1 MQKMIWTGIGVSAAA
16 VIGTVS
22 LFGTGRLHS
31 NNVIQTPAHLEQA
44 ASENNQT
51 TQSSEVLTEQSVYY
65 ARKLGKKASDTEY
78 FKNRMISDD
87 LMEYIQKAVP
97 LADAVPTELMKL
109 NLDSFTVEE
118 MGDDLKSI
126 ALTDTTEISD
136 MIARS
141 LATMMV
147 GTSSDTKA
155 LAAYALLE
163 DNQYLN
169 MELNATVG
177 LWLYYGEDLP
187 SVLCVFIPRE
197 GGTELTAGAL
207 DAASYETV
215 RKKVAESS
223 DQNSDNS
230 DDVLIEVLAQRS
242 KIDSD
247 LSSLAYSYLDQM
259 TDDSSQTEGLLAAA
273 TLDEPADATFFNQL
287 VDEIIGEMVSGTTPI
302 DELTQL
308 FTVSSEVVKKA
319 QTCMEE
325 VAKGSTKGTLTAYQV
340 PSSSYWSAEQIASG
354 VSNGSSMNQIA
365 ASSVLS
371 RIAHERTPLHAIT
384 TDWKDDVVLAYTL
397 SDLALLISVE
407 EADNCYLKINTN
419 FVWLDEENNGNIIDR
434 MAKQYGLEQMDL
446 EQQKS
451 IEERFVQKG
460 SSGL

>member
-22 LFGTGRLHS
+22 LFGTGGLHF
-31 NNVIQTPAHLEQA
+31 NNVIQTPAQLEQT
-44 ASENNQT
+44 ASENDQT

-65 ARKLGKKASDTEY
+65 ARKLGKKASDAEY

-87 LMEYIQKAVP
+87 LMEYIQKAGP

-147 GTSSDTKA
+147 VTSSDTKA

-187 SVLCVFIPRE
+187 SVLCVFVPRE
-197 GGTELTAGAL
+197 GGTELTVGVL

-215 RKKVAESS
+215 RKKVAEPS

-287 VDEIIGEMVSGTTPI
+287 VDEIIGKMVSGTTPI

-308 FTVSSEVVKKA
+308 FTVSSEVADCVKKA

-325 VAKGSTKGTLTAYQV
+325 VAKGLAQGTLTAYQV
-340 PSSSYWSAEQIASG
+340 PSSSYLSAEQIASG

-446 EQQKS
+446 QQ
-451 IEERFVQKG
+451 
-460 SSGL
+460 

>member
-22 LFGTGRLHS
+22 LFGTGRLHF
-31 NNVIQTPAHLEQA
+31 NNVIQTPAQLEQT

-97 LADAVPTELMKL
+97 LADAVPTELMKI

-126 ALTDTTEISD
+126 ALADTTEISN

-273 TLDEPADATFFNQL
+273 TLDEPAH
-287 VDEIIGEMVSGTTPI
+287 G
-302 DELTQL
+302 
-308 FTVSSEVVKKA
+308 
-319 QTCMEE
+319 
-325 VAKGSTKGTLTAYQV
+325 
-340 PSSSYWSAEQIASG
+340 
-354 VSNGSSMNQIA
+354 
-365 ASSVLS
+365 
-371 RIAHERTPLHAIT
+371 
-384 TDWKDDVVLAYTL
+384 
-397 SDLALLISVE
+397 
-407 EADNCYLKINTN
+407 
-419 FVWLDEENNGNIIDR
+419 
-434 MAKQYGLEQMDL
+434 
-446 EQQKS
+446 
-451 IEERFVQKG
+451 
-460 SSGL
+460 

>member
-22 LFGTGRLHS
+22 LFGTGRLHF
-31 NNVIQTPAHLEQA
+31 NNVIQTPAQLEQT

-97 LADAVPTELMKL
+97 LADAVLTELMKI

-126 ALTDTTEISD
+126 ALADTTEISN

-287 VDEIIGEMVSGTTPI
+287 VDEIIGKMVSGTTPI

-308 FTVSSEVVKKA
+308 FTVSSEVADCVKKA

-325 VAKGSTKGTLTAYQV
+325 VAKGLAQGTLTAYQV
-340 PSSSYWSAEQIASG
+340 PSSSYLSAEQIASG

-446 EQQKS
+446 QQ
-451 IEERFVQKG
+451 
-460 SSGL
+460 

>member
-22 LFGTGRLHS
+22 LFGTGGLHF
-31 NNVIQTPAHLEQA
+31 NNVIQTPAQLEQR

-187 SVLCVFIPRE
+187 SVLCVFVPRE
-197 GGTELTAGAL
+197 GGTELTVGVL

-215 RKKVAESS
+215 RKKVAEPS

-308 FTVSSEVVKKA
+308 FTVSSEVADCVKKA

-419 FVWLDEENNGNIIDR
+419 FVWLDEENNGNIVDR
-434 MAKQYGLEQMDL
+434 MVKQYGLEQMDL
-446 EQQKS
+446 EQ
-451 IEERFVQKG
+451 
-460 SSGL
+460 

>member
-1 MQKMIWTGIGVSAAA
+1 MTWQRGGKRMQKMIWTGIGVSAAA

-22 LFGTGRLHS
+22 LFGTGRLHF
-31 NNVIQTPAHLEQA
+31 NNVIQTPAQLEQT

-97 LADAVPTELMKL
+97 LADAVPTELMKI

-126 ALTDTTEISD
+126 ALADTTEISN

-287 VDEIIGEMVSGTTPI
+287 VDEIIG
-302 DELTQL
+302 
-308 FTVSSEVVKKA
+308 K
-319 QTCMEE
+319 
-325 VAKGSTKGTLTAYQV
+325 
-340 PSSSYWSAEQIASG
+340 
-354 VSNGSSMNQIA
+354 
-365 ASSVLS
+365 
-371 RIAHERTPLHAIT
+371 IT
-384 TDWKDDVVLAYTL
+384 
-397 SDLALLISVE
+397 
-407 EADNCYLKINTN
+407 
-419 FVWLDEENNGNIIDR
+419 
-434 MAKQYGLEQMDL
+434 
-446 EQQKS
+446 
-451 IEERFVQKG
+451 
-460 SSGL
+460 

>member
-22 LFGTGRLHS
+22 LFGTGGLHF
-31 NNVIQTPAHLEQA
+31 NNVIQTPAQLEQR

-65 ARKLGKKASDTEY
+65 ARKLGKKASDAEY

-97 LADAVPTELMKL
+97 LADAVPTEMMQI
-109 NLDSFTVEE
+109 NLDSFQVEE

-163 DNQYLN
+163 DNQYFN

-197 GGTELTAGAL
+197 GGTELTVGVL
-207 DAASYETV
+207 DAASYEKV

-247 LSSLAYSYLDQM
+247 FGSLDYSYLGQM
-259 TDDSSQTEGLLAAA
+259 TDDSYPMKGLLEAI
-273 TLDEPADATFFNQL
+273 TLDIPADATFFNQL
-287 VDEIIGEMVSGTTPI
+287 VDEIIGEMVSGITPI

-308 FTVSSEVVKKA
+308 FTVSSEVADYVKKA

-325 VAKGSTKGTLTAYQV
+325 VAKGSEKGTLTAYKV

-384 TDWKDDVVLAYTL
+384 TDWKDDVVLAYTF
-397 SDLALLISVE
+397 SGLALLISVE

-419 FVWLDEENNGNIIDR
+419 FVWLDEENNGNIVDR
-434 MAKQYGLEQMDL
+434 MVKQYGLEQIDL
-446 EQQKS
+446 AQ
-451 IEERFVQKG
+451 
-460 SSGL
+460 

>member
-22 LFGTGRLHS
+22 LFGTGRLHF
-31 NNVIQTPAHLEQA
+31 NNVIQTPAQLEQT

-97 LADAVPTELMKL
+97 LADAVPTELMKI

-126 ALTDTTEISD
+126 ALADTTEISN

-259 TDDSSQTEGLLAAA
+259 TDDSSQLVSPARYTQIDSSSSGL
-273 TLDEPADATFFNQL
+273 PMRP
-287 VDEIIGEMVSGTTPI
+287 IGAISFHFSISGI
-302 DELTQL
+302 KVGE
-308 FTVSSEVVKKA
+308 FKVSS
-319 QTCMEE
+319 
-325 VAKGSTKGTLTAYQV
+325 V
-340 PSSSYWSAEQIASG
+340 PIYPGLMQFT
-354 VSNGSSMNQIA
+354 
-365 ASSVLS
+365 
-371 RIAHERTPLHAIT
+371 RTPLFAHSIASDFVSWIT
-384 TDWKDDVVLAYTL
+384 PALDALYAHCGCGTFTMWPDMDAVLMIEPPPWASIYFP
-397 SDLALLISVE
+397 AAISVR
-407 EADNCYLKINTN
+407 KIP
-419 FVWLDEENNGNIIDR
+419 F
-434 MAKQYGLEQMDL
+434 
-446 EQQKS
+446 
-451 IEERFVQKG
+451 RFTLMTF
-460 SSGL
+460 SHCS

>member
-22 LFGTGRLHS
+22 LFGTGGLHF
-31 NNVIQTPAHLEQA
+31 NNVIQTPAQLEQT
-44 ASENNQT
+44 ASENDQT

-65 ARKLGKKASDTEY
+65 ARKLGKKASDAEY

-87 LMEYIQKAVP
+87 LMECIQKAVP

-187 SVLCVFIPRE
+187 SVLCVFVPRE
-197 GGTELTAGAL
+197 GGTELTVGVL

-215 RKKVAESS
+215 RKKVAEPS

-247 LSSLAYSYLDQM
+247 LGSLDYSYLDQM

-287 VDEIIGEMVSGTTPI
+287 IDEIIGEMVSGTTPI

-308 FTVSSEVVKKA
+308 FTVSSEVADYVKKA

-325 VAKGSTKGTLTAYQV
+325 VAKGSEKGTLTAYKV

-384 TDWKDDVVLAYTL
+384 TDWKDDVVLAYTF

-419 FVWLDEENNGNIIDR
+419 FVWLDEENNGNIVDR
-434 MAKQYGLEQMDL
+434 MVKQYGLEQIDL
-446 EQQKS
+446 AQ
-451 IEERFVQKG
+451 
-460 SSGL
+460 

>member
-1 MQKMIWTGIGVSAAA
+1 MQKTIWTGIGVSAAA

-22 LFGTGRLHS
+22 LFGTGGLNF
-31 NNVIQTPAHLEQA
+31 NNVIKTPAQLEQT
-44 ASENNQT
+44 ASENDQT

-65 ARKLGKKASDTEY
+65 ARKLGKKASDAEY

-97 LADAVPTELMKL
+97 LADAVPTEMMQI
-109 NLDSFTVEE
+109 NLDSFPVEE

-163 DNQYLN
+163 DNQYFN

-187 SVLCVFIPRE
+187 S
-197 GGTELTAGAL
+197 
-207 DAASYETV
+207 
-215 RKKVAESS
+215 
-223 DQNSDNS
+223 DQNNDNS

-247 LSSLAYSYLDQM
+247 FGSLDYSYLGQM
-259 TDDSSQTEGLLAAA
+259 TDDSYPMEGLLEAI
-273 TLDEPADATFFNQL
+273 TLDVPADATFFNQL
-287 VDEIIGEMVSGTTPI
+287 VDEIIGEMVSGITPI

-308 FTVSSEVVKKA
+308 FTVSSEVADYVKKA

-325 VAKGSTKGTLTAYQV
+325 VAKGSEKGTLTAYKV

-384 TDWKDDVVLAYTL
+384 TDWKDDVVLAYTF

-419 FVWLDEENNGNIIDR
+419 FVWLDEENNGNIVDR
-434 MAKQYGLEQMDL
+434 MVKQYGLEQIDL
-446 EQQKS
+446 AQ
-451 IEERFVQKG
+451 
-460 SSGL
+460 

>member
-22 LFGTGRLHS
+22 LFGTGGLHF
-31 NNVIQTPAHLEQA
+31 NNVIQTPAQLEQR

-87 LMEYIQKAVP
+87 LMEYIQKVVP

-187 SVLCVFIPRE
+187 SVLCVFVPRE
-197 GGTELTAGAL
+197 GGTELTVGVL

-215 RKKVAESS
+215 RKKVAEPS

-247 LSSLAYSYLDQM
+247 FGSLDYSYLDQM
-259 TDDSSQTEGLLAAA
+259 TDDSYPMEGLLEAV

-308 FTVSSEVVKKA
+308 FTASSEVADYVKKA

-384 TDWKDDVVLAYTL
+384 TDWKEDVVLAYTF

-446 EQQKS
+446 AQ
-451 IEERFVQKG
+451 
-460 SSGL
+460 

>member
-22 LFGTGRLHS
+22 LFGTGGLHF
-31 NNVIQTPAHLEQA
+31 NNVIQTPAQLEQR

-97 LADAVPTELMKL
+97 LADAVPTEMMQI
-109 NLDSFTVEE
+109 NLDSFQVEE

-163 DNQYLN
+163 DNQYFN

-197 GGTELTAGAL
+197 GGTELTVGVL
-207 DAASYETV
+207 DAASYEKV

-247 LSSLAYSYLDQM
+247 FGSLDYSYLGQM
-259 TDDSSQTEGLLAAA
+259 TDDSYPMKGLLEAI
-273 TLDEPADATFFNQL
+273 TLDIPADATFFNQL
-287 VDEIIGEMVSGTTPI
+287 VDEIIGEMVSGITPI

-308 FTVSSEVVKKA
+308 FTVSSEVADYVKKA

-325 VAKGSTKGTLTAYQV
+325 VAKGSEKGTLTAYKV

-384 TDWKDDVVLAYTL
+384 TDWKDDVVLAYTF
-397 SDLALLISVE
+397 SGLALLISVE

-419 FVWLDEENNGNIIDR
+419 FVWLDEENNGNIVDR
-434 MAKQYGLEQMDL
+434 MVKQYGLEQIDL
-446 EQQKS
+446 AQ
-451 IEERFVQKG
+451 
-460 SSGL
+460 

>member
-1 MQKMIWTGIGVSAAA
+1 MTWQGGEKRMQKMILTGIGVSAAA

-22 LFGTGRLHS
+22 LFGTGRLHF
-31 NNVIQTPAHLEQA
+31 NNVIQTPAQLEQT
-44 ASENNQT
+44 ASENDQT

-65 ARKLGKKASDTEY
+65 ARKLGKKASDAEY

-147 GTSSDTKA
+147 GTSSD
-155 LAAYALLE
+155 YALLE
-163 DNQYLN
+163 DNQYFN

-197 GGTELTAGAL
+197 GGTELTVGVL

-247 LSSLAYSYLDQM
+247 FGSLDYSYLGQM
-259 TDDSSQTEGLLAAA
+259 TDDSYPMKGLLEAI
-273 TLDEPADATFFNQL
+273 TLDIPADATFFNQL
-287 VDEIIGEMVSGTTPI
+287 VDEIIGEMVSGITPI

-308 FTVSSEVVKKA
+308 FTVSSEVADYVKKA

-325 VAKGSTKGTLTAYQV
+325 VAKGSEKGTLTAYKV

-384 TDWKDDVVLAYTL
+384 TDWKDDVVLAYTF
-397 SDLALLISVE
+397 SGLALLISVE

-419 FVWLDEENNGNIIDR
+419 FVWLDEENNGNIVDR
-434 MAKQYGLEQMDL
+434 MVKQYGLEQIDL
-446 EQQKS
+446 AQ
-451 IEERFVQKG
+451 
-460 SSGL
+460 

>member
-22 LFGTGRLHS
+22 LFGTGGLHF
-31 NNVIQTPAHLEQA
+31 NNVIQTPAQLEQR

-65 ARKLGKKASDTEY
+65 ARKLGKKASDAEY

-287 VDEIIGEMVSGTTPI
+287 VDEIIGKMVSGTTPI

-308 FTVSSEVVKKA
+308 FTVSSEVADCVKKA

-325 VAKGSTKGTLTAYQV
+325 VAKGLAQGTLTAYQV
-340 PSSSYWSAEQIASG
+340 PSSSYLSAEQIASG

-446 EQQKS
+446 QQ
-451 IEERFVQKG
+451 
-460 SSGL
+460 

>member
-31 NNVIQTPAHLEQA
+31 NNVIQTPAQLEQT

-97 LADAVPTELMKL
+97 LADAVPTELMKI

-126 ALTDTTEISD
+126 ALADTTEISNI
-136 MIARS
+136 IARS

-197 GGTELTAGAL
+197 GGTELTAGVL

-259 TDDSSQTEGLLAAA
+259 TDDSSQTEGLLA
-273 TLDEPADATFFNQL
+273 DATFFNQL

-308 FTVSSEVVKKA
+308 FTVSSEVADCVKKA

-325 VAKGSTKGTLTAYQV
+325 VAKGLAQGTLTAYQV

-371 RIAHERTPLHAIT
+371 RIVHERIPLHAIT

-397 SDLALLISVE
+397 SDVALLISVE

-446 EQQKS
+446 AQ
-451 IEERFVQKG
+451 
-460 SSGL
+460 

>member
-22 LFGTGRLHS
+22 LFGTGRLHF
-31 NNVIQTPAHLEQA
+31 NNVIQTPAQLEQT

-65 ARKLGKKASDTEY
+65 ARTLGKKASDTEY

-87 LMEYIQKAVP
+87 LMEYIQKAEP
-97 LADAVPTELMKL
+97 LADAVPTELMKI

-126 ALTDTTEISD
+126 ALADTTEISN

-287 VDEIIGEMVSGTTPI
+287 VDEIIGKMVSGTTPI

-308 FTVSSEVVKKA
+308 FTVSSEVADCVKKA

-325 VAKGSTKGTLTAYQV
+325 VAKGLAQGTLTAYQV
-340 PSSSYWSAEQIASG
+340 PSSSYLSAEQIASG

-446 EQQKS
+446 QQ
-451 IEERFVQKG
+451 
-460 SSGL
+460 

>member
-1 MQKMIWTGIGVSAAA
+1 MQKMIWTGIGVSAVA

-22 LFGTGRLHS
+22 LFGTGRLHF
-31 NNVIQTPAHLEQA
+31 NNVIQTPAQLEQT
-44 ASENNQT
+44 ASENDQT

-65 ARKLGKKASDTEY
+65 ARKLGKKASDAEY

-97 LADAVPTELMKL
+97 LADAVPTEMMQI
-109 NLDSFTVEE
+109 NLDSFQVEE

-163 DNQYLN
+163 DNQYFN

-197 GGTELTAGAL
+197 GGTELTVGVL
-207 DAASYETV
+207 DAASYEKV

-247 LSSLAYSYLDQM
+247 FGSLDYSYLGQM
-259 TDDSSQTEGLLAAA
+259 TDDSYPMKGLLEAI
-273 TLDEPADATFFNQL
+273 TLDIPADATFFNQL
-287 VDEIIGEMVSGTTPI
+287 VDEIIGEMVSGITPI

-308 FTVSSEVVKKA
+308 FTVSSEVADYVKKA

-325 VAKGSTKGTLTAYQV
+325 VAKGSEKGTLTAYKV

-384 TDWKDDVVLAYTL
+384 TDWKDDVVLAYTF
-397 SDLALLISVE
+397 SGLALLISVE

-419 FVWLDEENNGNIIDR
+419 FVWLDEENNGNIVDR
-434 MAKQYGLEQMDL
+434 MVKQYGLEQIDL
-446 EQQKS
+446 AQ
-451 IEERFVQKG
+451 
-460 SSGL
+460 

>member
-22 LFGTGRLHS
+22 LFGTGRLHF
-31 NNVIQTPAHLEQA
+31 NNVIQTPVQLEQT
-44 ASENNQT
+44 ASENDQT

-65 ARKLGKKASDTEY
+65 ARKLGKKASDAEY

-187 SVLCVFIPRE
+187 SVLCVFVPRE
-197 GGTELTAGAL
+197 GGTELTVGVL

-215 RKKVAESS
+215 RKKVAEPS

-247 LSSLAYSYLDQM
+247 LGSLDYSYLDQM
-259 TDDSSQTEGLLAAA
+259 TDDSYPMEGLLEAV

-287 VDEIIGEMVSGTTPI
+287 V
-302 DELTQL
+302 
-308 FTVSSEVVKKA
+308 
-319 QTCMEE
+319 
-325 VAKGSTKGTLTAYQV
+325 
-340 PSSSYWSAEQIASG
+340 
-354 VSNGSSMNQIA
+354 
-365 ASSVLS
+365 
-371 RIAHERTPLHAIT
+371 
-384 TDWKDDVVLAYTL
+384 
-397 SDLALLISVE
+397 
-407 EADNCYLKINTN
+407 
-419 FVWLDEENNGNIIDR
+419 
-434 MAKQYGLEQMDL
+434 
-446 EQQKS
+446 
-451 IEERFVQKG
+451 
-460 SSGL
+460 

>member
-22 LFGTGRLHS
+22 LFGTGRLHF
-31 NNVIQTPAHLEQA
+31 NNVIQTPAQLEQT

-97 LADAVPTELMKL
+97 LADAVPTELMKI

-126 ALTDTTEISD
+126 ALADTTEISN

-163 DNQYLN
+163 DNQYFN

-187 SVLCVFIPRE
+187 SVLCVFIPKE
-197 GGTELTAGAL
+197 GGTELTVGVL

-247 LSSLAYSYLDQM
+247 FGSLDYSYLGQM
-259 TDDSSQTEGLLAAA
+259 TDDSYPMEGLLEAI
-273 TLDEPADATFFNQL
+273 TLDVPADATFFNQL
-287 VDEIIGEMVSGTTPI
+287 VDEIIGEMVSGITPI

-308 FTVSSEVVKKA
+308 FTVSSEVADYVKKA

-325 VAKGSTKGTLTAYQV
+325 VAKGSEKGTLTAYKV

-354 VSNGSSMNQIA
+354 LSNGSSMNQIA

-384 TDWKDDVVLAYTL
+384 TDWKDDVVLAYTF

-419 FVWLDEENNGNIIDR
+419 FVWLDEENNGNIVDR
-434 MAKQYGLEQMDL
+434 MVKQYGLEQIDL
-446 EQQKS
+446 AQ
-451 IEERFVQKG
+451 
-460 SSGL
+460 

>member
-22 LFGTGRLHS
+22 LFGTGRLHF
-31 NNVIQTPAHLEQA
+31 NNVIQTPAQLEQT
-44 ASENNQT
+44 ASENDQT

-65 ARKLGKKASDTEY
+65 ARKLGKKASDAEY

-97 LADAVPTELMKL
+97 LADAVPTEMMQI
-109 NLDSFTVEE
+109 NLDSFPVEE

-163 DNQYLN
+163 DNQYFN

-197 GGTELTAGAL
+197 GGTELTVGVL
-207 DAASYETV
+207 DAASYEKV

-247 LSSLAYSYLDQM
+247 FGSLDYSYLGQM
-259 TDDSSQTEGLLAAA
+259 TDDSYPMEGLLEAI
-273 TLDEPADATFFNQL
+273 TLDIPADATFFNQL
-287 VDEIIGEMVSGTTPI
+287 VDEIIGEMVSGITPI

-308 FTVSSEVVKKA
+308 FTVSSEVADYVKKA

-325 VAKGSTKGTLTAYQV
+325 VAKGSEKGTLTAYKV

-384 TDWKDDVVLAYTL
+384 TDWKDDVVLAYTF
-397 SDLALLISVE
+397 SGLALLISVE

-419 FVWLDEENNGNIIDR
+419 FVWLDEENNGNIVDR
-434 MAKQYGLEQMDL
+434 MVKQYGLEQIDL
-446 EQQKS
+446 AQ
-451 IEERFVQKG
+451 
-460 SSGL
+460 

>member
-65 ARKLGKKASDTEY
+65 ACKLGKKASDTEY
-78 FKNRMISDD
+78 FKNSMLSDD

-97 LADAVPTELMKL
+97 LADAVPAELMKI

-126 ALTDTTEISD
+126 ALTDTTEISN

-147 GTSSDTKA
+147 GASSDTKA

-187 SVLCVFIPRE
+187 SVLCVFIPRN

-215 RKKVAESS
+215 RKKVAEPS

-242 KIDSD
+242 TINGD
-247 LSSLAYSYLDQM
+247 LGSLDYSYLDQM
-259 TDDSSQTEGLLAAA
+259 TGDSSQTEGLLAAA
-273 TLDEPADATFFNQL
+273 TLDEPADATFFYQL
-287 VDEIIGEMVSGTTPI
+287 IDEIIGEMVSGTTPI

-308 FTVSSEVVKKA
+308 FTASSEVADYVKKA

-371 RIAHERTPLHAIT
+371 RIVHERIPLHAMT
-384 TDWKDDVVLAYTL
+384 ADWKDDVVLAYTL

-446 EQQKS
+446 EQ
-451 IEERFVQKG
+451 
-460 SSGL
+460 

>member
-1 MQKMIWTGIGVSAAA
+1 MTWQRGGKRMQKMIWTGIGVSAAA

-22 LFGTGRLHS
+22 LFGTGRLHF
-31 NNVIQTPAHLEQA
+31 NNVIQTPAQLEQT

-97 LADAVPTELMKL
+97 LADEVPTELMKI

-126 ALTDTTEISD
+126 ALADTTEISN

-287 VDEIIGEMVSGTTPI
+287 VDEIIGKMVSGTTPI

-308 FTVSSEVVKKA
+308 FTVSSEVADCVKKA

-325 VAKGSTKGTLTAYQV
+325 VAKGLAQGTLTAYQV
-340 PSSSYWSAEQIASG
+340 PSSSYLSAEQIASG

-446 EQQKS
+446 QQ
-451 IEERFVQKG
+451 
-460 SSGL
+460 

>member
-22 LFGTGRLHS
+22 LFGTGGLHF
-31 NNVIQTPAHLEQA
+31 NNVIQTPAQLEQT

-97 LADAVPTELMKL
+97 LADAVPTELMKI

-126 ALTDTTEISD
+126 ALADTTEISN

-155 LAAYALLE
+155 LAAYTLLE

-187 SVLCVFIPRE
+187 SVLCVFVPRE
-197 GGTELTAGAL
+197 GGTELTVGVL

-215 RKKVAESS
+215 RKKVAEPS

-287 VDEIIGEMVSGTTPI
+287 VDEIIGKMVSGTTPI

-308 FTVSSEVVKKA
+308 FTVSSEVADCVKKA

-325 VAKGSTKGTLTAYQV
+325 VAKGSEKGTLTAYKV

-419 FVWLDEENNGNIIDR
+419 FVWLDEENNGNIVDR
-434 MAKQYGLEQMDL
+434 MVKQYGLEQIDL
-446 EQQKS
+446 AQ
-451 IEERFVQKG
+451 
-460 SSGL
+460 

>member
-1 MQKMIWTGIGVSAAA
+1 MTWQGGEKRMQKMIWTGIGVSAAV

-22 LFGTGRLHS
+22 LFGTGGLHF
-31 NNVIQTPAHLEQA
+31 NNVIKTPAQLEQT

-97 LADAVPTELMKL
+97 LADAVPTELMKI

-308 FTVSSEVVKKA
+308 FTVSSEVADCVKKA

-371 RIAHERTPLHAIT
+371 RIVHERTPLHAIT

-419 FVWLDEENNGNIIDR
+419 FVWLDEKNNGNIVDR
-434 MAKQYGLEQMDL
+434 MVKQYGLEQMDL
-446 EQQKS
+446 QQ
-451 IEERFVQKG
+451 
-460 SSGL
+460 

>member
-65 ARKLGKKASDTEY
+65 ACKLGKKASDTEY
-78 FKNRMISDD
+78 FKNSMLSDD

-97 LADAVPTELMKL
+97 LADAVPAELMKI

-126 ALTDTTEISD
+126 ALTDTTEISN

-147 GTSSDTKA
+147 GASSDTKA

-187 SVLCVFIPRE
+187 SVLCVFIPRN

-215 RKKVAESS
+215 RKKVAEPS

-242 KIDSD
+242 TINGE
-247 LSSLAYSYLDQM
+247 LGSLDYSYLDQM
-259 TDDSSQTEGLLAAA
+259 TGDSSQTEGLLAAA
-273 TLDEPADATFFNQL
+273 TLDEPADATFFYQL
-287 VDEIIGEMVSGTTPI
+287 IDEIIGEMVSGTTPI

-308 FTVSSEVVKKA
+308 FTASSEVADYVKKA

-371 RIAHERTPLHAIT
+371 RIVHERIPLHAMT
-384 TDWKDDVVLAYTL
+384 ADWKDDVVLAYTL

-446 EQQKS
+446 EQ
-451 IEERFVQKG
+451 
-460 SSGL
+460 

>member
-22 LFGTGRLHS
+22 LFGTGRLHF
-31 NNVIQTPAHLEQA
+31 NNVIQTPAQLEQT

-87 LMEYIQKAVP
+87 LMEYIQQAVP
-97 LADAVPTELMKL
+97 LADAVPTELMKI

-126 ALTDTTEISD
+126 ALADTTEISN

-163 DNQYLN
+163 DNQYFN

-187 SVLCVFIPRE
+187 SVLCVFIPKE
-197 GGTELTAGAL
+197 GGTELTVGVL

-247 LSSLAYSYLDQM
+247 FGSLDYSYLGQM
-259 TDDSSQTEGLLAAA
+259 TDDSYPMEGLLEAI
-273 TLDEPADATFFNQL
+273 TLDVPADATFFNQL
-287 VDEIIGEMVSGTTPI
+287 VDEIIGEMVSGITPI

-308 FTVSSEVVKKA
+308 FTVSSEVADCVKKA

-325 VAKGSTKGTLTAYQV
+325 VAKGSEKGTLTAYKV

-384 TDWKDDVVLAYTL
+384 TDWKDDVVLAYTF

-419 FVWLDEENNGNIIDR
+419 FVWLDEENNGNIVDR
-434 MAKQYGLEQMDL
+434 MVKQYGLEQIDL
-446 EQQKS
+446 AQQDC
-451 IEERFVQKG
+451 VQF
-460 SSGL
+460 

>member
-22 LFGTGRLHS
+22 LFGTGGLHF
-31 NNVIQTPAHLEQA
+31 NNVIQTPAQLEQT
-44 ASENNQT
+44 ASENDQT

-65 ARKLGKKASDTEY
+65 ARKLGKKASDAEY

-97 LADAVPTELMKL
+97 LADAVPTELMKI

-126 ALTDTTEISD
+126 ALADTTEISN

-155 LAAYALLE
+155 LAAYTLLE

-187 SVLCVFIPRE
+187 SVLCVFVPRE
-197 GGTELTAGAL
+197 GGTELTVGVL

-215 RKKVAESS
+215 RKKVAEPS

-287 VDEIIGEMVSGTTPI
+287 VDEIIGKMVSGTTPI

-308 FTVSSEVVKKA
+308 FTVSSEVADYVKKA

-325 VAKGSTKGTLTAYQV
+325 VAKGSEKGTLTAYKV

-384 TDWKDDVVLAYTL
+384 TDWKDDVVLAYTF

-419 FVWLDEENNGNIIDR
+419 FVWLDEENNGNIVDR
-434 MAKQYGLEQMDL
+434 MVKQYGLEQIDL
-446 EQQKS
+446 AQ
-451 IEERFVQKG
+451 
-460 SSGL
+460 

>member
-22 LFGTGRLHS
+22 LFGTGGLHF
-31 NNVIQTPAHLEQA
+31 NNVIQTPAQLEQR

-97 LADAVPTELMKL
+97 LADAVPTELMKI

-126 ALTDTTEISD
+126 ALADTTEISN

-287 VDEIIGEMVSGTTPI
+287 VDEIIGKMVSGTTPI

-308 FTVSSEVVKKA
+308 FTVSSEVADCVKKA

-325 VAKGSTKGTLTAYQV
+325 VAKGLAQGTLTAYQV
-340 PSSSYWSAEQIASG
+340 PSSSYLSAEQIASG

-446 EQQKS
+446 QQ
-451 IEERFVQKG
+451 
-460 SSGL
+460 

>member
-1 MQKMIWTGIGVSAAA
+1 MTWQRGEKRMQKMIWTGIGVSAAA

-22 LFGTGRLHS
+22 LFGTGGLHF
-31 NNVIQTPAHLEQA
+31 NNVIKTPAQLEQT

-65 ARKLGKKASDTEY
+65 ARKLGKKASDAEY

-97 LADAVPTELMKL
+97 LADAVPTEMMQI
-109 NLDSFTVEE
+109 NLDSFPVEE

-163 DNQYLN
+163 DNQYFN

-197 GGTELTAGAL
+197 GGTELTVGVL

-223 DQNSDNS
+223 DQNNDNS

-247 LSSLAYSYLDQM
+247 FGSLDYSYLGQM
-259 TDDSSQTEGLLAAA
+259 TDDSYPMEGLLEAI
-273 TLDEPADATFFNQL
+273 TLDVPADATFFNQL
-287 VDEIIGEMVSGTTPI
+287 VDEIIGEMVSGITPI

-308 FTVSSEVVKKA
+308 FTASSEVTDYVNAA
-319 QTCMEE
+319 QARMEE
-325 VAKGSTKGTLTAYQV
+325 VANGSEKGTLTAYQV
-340 PSSSYWSAEQIASG
+340 PSSSYLSAEQIAAS
-354 VSNGSSMNQIA
+354 VSNGYGVDPMA

-371 RIAHERTPLHAIT
+371 RIVHERIPLHAMT
-384 TDWKDDVVLAYTL
+384 ADWKDDVVLAYTL

-446 EQQKS
+446 AQ
-451 IEERFVQKG
+451 
-460 SSGL
+460 

>member
-22 LFGTGRLHS
+22 LFGTGRLHF
-31 NNVIQTPAHLEQA
+31 NNVAQTPAQLEQT

-87 LMEYIQKAVP
+87 LMEYIQKVVP

-126 ALTDTTEISD
+126 ALADTTEISN

-215 RKKVAESS
+215 RKKVAEPS

-308 FTVSSEVVKKA
+308 FTVSSEVADCVKKA

-371 RIAHERTPLHAIT
+371 RIVHERIPLHAMT
-384 TDWKDDVVLAYTL
+384 ADWKDDVVLAYTL
-397 SDLALLISVE
+397 SDVALLISVE

-446 EQQKS
+446 AQ
-451 IEERFVQKG
+451 
-460 SSGL
+460 

>member
-1 MQKMIWTGIGVSAAA
+1 M
-16 VIGTVS
+16 
-22 LFGTGRLHS
+22 L
-31 NNVIQTPAHLEQA
+31 
-44 ASENNQT
+44 
-51 TQSSEVLTEQSVYY
+51 
-65 ARKLGKKASDTEY
+65 
-78 FKNRMISDD
+78 SDD

-97 LADAVPTELMKL
+97 LADAVPTELMKI

-126 ALTDTTEISD
+126 ALTDTTEISN

-147 GTSSDTKA
+147 GASSDTKA

-169 MELNATVG
+169 MELSTTVG

-187 SVLCVFIPRE
+187 SVLCVFIPRN
-197 GGTELTAGAL
+197 GGTELTAGVL

-215 RKKVAESS
+215 RKKVAEPS

-242 KIDSD
+242 TINGD
-247 LSSLAYSYLDQM
+247 LGSLDYSYLDQM

-273 TLDEPADATFFNQL
+273 TLDEPADATFFYQL
-287 VDEIIGEMVSGTTPI
+287 IDEIIGEMVSGTTPI

-308 FTVSSEVVKKA
+308 FTASSEVADYVKKA

-340 PSSSYWSAEQIASG
+340 TSSSYWSAEQIASG

-371 RIAHERTPLHAIT
+371 RIVHERTPLHAMT
-384 TDWKDDVVLAYTL
+384 ADWKDDVVLAYTL

-434 MAKQYGLEQMDL
+434 MAKQYGLEQMVL
-446 EQQKS
+446 EQ
-451 IEERFVQKG
+451 
-460 SSGL
+460 

>member
-1 MQKMIWTGIGVSAAA
+1 MTWQRGEKRMQKMIWTGIGVSAAA

-22 LFGTGRLHS
+22 LFGTGGLHF
-31 NNVIQTPAHLEQA
+31 NNVIQTPAQLEQR

-87 LMEYIQKAVP
+87 LMEYIQKVVP

-187 SVLCVFIPRE
+187 SVLCVFVPRE
-197 GGTELTAGAL
+197 GGTELTVGVL

-215 RKKVAESS
+215 RKKVAEPS

-247 LSSLAYSYLDQM
+247 FGSLDYSYLDQM
-259 TDDSSQTEGLLAAA
+259 TDDSYPMEGLLEAV

-308 FTVSSEVVKKA
+308 FTASSEVADYVKKA

-384 TDWKDDVVLAYTL
+384 TDWKEDVVLAYTF

-419 FVWLDEENNGNIIDR
+419 FVWLDEENNGNIVDR
-434 MAKQYGLEQMDL
+434 MVKQYGLEQMDL
-446 EQQKS
+446 QQ
-451 IEERFVQKG
+451 
-460 SSGL
+460 

>member
-22 LFGTGRLHS
+22 LFGTGRLHF
-31 NNVIQTPAHLEQA
+31 NNVIQTPAQLEQT
-44 ASENNQT
+44 ASENDQT

-97 LADAVPTELMKL
+97 FADAVPTELMKL

-126 ALTDTTEISD
+126 ALTDTIEISD

-187 SVLCVFIPRE
+187 SVLCVFVPRE
-197 GGTELTAGAL
+197 GGTELTVGVL

-215 RKKVAESS
+215 RKKVAEPS

-247 LSSLAYSYLDQM
+247 LGSLDYSYLDQM
-259 TDDSSQTEGLLAAA
+259 TDDSYPMEGLLEAV

-308 FTVSSEVVKKA
+308 FTASSEVVDYVKKA

-325 VAKGSTKGTLTAYQV
+325 VAKGSEKGTLTAYKV

-384 TDWKDDVVLAYTL
+384 TDWKDDVVLAYTF
-397 SDLALLISVE
+397 SDLELLISVE

-419 FVWLDEENNGNIIDR
+419 FVWLDEENNGNIVDR
-434 MAKQYGLEQMDL
+434 MVKQYGLEQIDL
-446 EQQKS
+446 AQEDC
-451 IEERFVQKG
+451 VQF
-460 SSGL
+460 